1 MKNGLEEGRTRD
13 GRRGVGVKFEEK
25 GPTGK
30 DFEGHVRCLY
40 FISQRVDE
48 TVDEEGTEEKEEG
61 I

>member
-1 MKNGLEEGRTRD
+1 M
-13 GRRGVGVKFEEK
+13 KFEEK